1 MRRATTWVVMQ
12 TSPKGEEEARLGT
25 LAKRLSNLTG
35 ISSEDIYVPIL
46 RAGSSKATFLIEGYI
61 FLKSGY
67 PSAKYYEVA
76 RSPYIEQMISQYDKR
91 SDMISQGTVKDADL
105 RKMVTKAYE
114 LGGNYKEGDKVVVIE
129 GDFKGCDGEIV
140 SLLRDDRDAFSEGLY
155 AVLLSLRSAEVV
167 IVVDIF
173 SVGDSDG

>member
-114 LGGNYKEGDKVVVIE
+114 LGGTIRKAIRWWLSRGT
-129 GDFKGCDGEIV
+129 
-140 SLLRDDRDAFSEGLY
+140 LRGVMGKLSRFSEMIGT
-155 AVLLSLRSAEVV
+155 LSLRG
-167 IVVDIF
+167 F
-173 SVGDSDG
+173 TQFF